1 VIEGALMDGM
11 NIVGELFGSG
21 KMFLPQ
27 VVKSAR
33 VMKKSVA
40 ILTPYIE
47 DGMTEKSS
55 AGKILMATV
64 KGDVHD
70 IGKNIV
76 GVVLSCNNFEII
88 DLGVMISSE
97 KILEEAKKHKVDII
111 GLSGLITPSLD
122 EMIHVAEEMQ
132 RQDLDIPIM
141 IGGAT
146 TSKVHTAVKLMDK
159 YTNNAIIHVLDAS
172 KSVSACSK
180 LLGSDSDNFKREIKE
195 KYLEIRENY
204 LNRKN
209 EKQYVSLEDAR
220 ENCFKYDW
228 NNYNPIKPNNLGVNT
243 SEDINIEDIIPYI
256 DWTPFFIS
264 WEMKGKFPDILSEEK
279 YGEGATSLHN
289 DAIEMLRKI
298 VSGKWLTLKSVV
310 GIWEAKQEGDDV
322 IISKNGEQIECF
334 NFLRQQ
340 SKKTKNNLCLSDYI
354 SPEKDYMG
362 AFFCTAGLEIEKQL
376 EVFEKDLDDYNSI
389 LLKSLAD
396 RLAEALTEY
405 MHEKVRK
412 EIWGYSSN
420 ENYTNNDLIKE
431 QYNGIRPAPGYTAC
445 PDHTEKL
452 KIFKLLN
459 AEQIGVSLTESM
471 AMYPNATV
479 SGYYL
484 SHPES
489 KYFSVGKIQDDQIAD
504 YAKRKN
510 KSINEIEKWLRS
522 NI

>member
-1 VIEGALMDGM
+1 
-11 NIVGELFGSG
+11 
-21 KMFLPQ
+21 
-27 VVKSAR
+27 
-33 VMKKSVA
+33 
-40 ILTPYIE
+40 
-47 DGMTEKSS
+47 
-55 AGKILMATV
+55 
-64 KGDVHD
+64 
-70 IGKNIV
+70 
-76 GVVLSCNNFEII
+76 
-88 DLGVMISSE
+88 
-97 KILEEAKKHKVDII
+97 
-111 GLSGLITPSLD
+111 
-122 EMIHVAEEMQ
+122 
-132 RQDLDIPIM
+132 
-141 IGGAT
+141 
-146 TSKVHTAVKLMDK
+146 
-159 YTNNAIIHVLDAS
+159 
-172 KSVSACSK
+172 
-180 LLGSDSDNFKREIKE
+180 
-195 KYLEIRENY
+195 
-204 LNRKN
+204 
-209 EKQYVSLEDAR
+209 
-220 ENCFKYDW
+220 KYDW
-228 NNYNPIKPNNLGVNT
+228 NNYNPIKPNKLGVNT
-243 SEDINIEDIIPYI
+243 FEDINIEDIIPYI

-279 YGEGATSLHN
+279 YGEGATSLHY
-289 DAIEMLRKI
+289 DAIAMLREI

-362 AFFCTAGLEIEKQL
+362 AFVCTAGLAIEKQL

-459 AEQIGVSLTESM
+459 AEQIGVVLTESM